1 MLVSGIGLV
10 RRAVVVVA
18 VIVCAQTARAGFTD
32 VLAAPG
38 SELGHAEILT
48 GIYDGTFRSANVAKD
63 GFFGFTNDTGIN
75 AYRIHD
81 FAGGGGPGDPLDLLG
96 TGSSGATDQVW
107 MDGIASIQ
115 AVGRYAA
122 FSQTFG
128 SFDGASGG
136 TLEELFAISGSGFV
150 VDGESSSTFTGDW
163 RWGRGGGGGTWSSLA
178 SDNDD
183 DDHMVTYRVE
193 GLANGA
199 DATWLLFWEDL
210 PGLGDQDY
218 NDLVIE
224 VMAIV
229 PLPPA
234 VWLGSLG
241 LAAVF
246 VLRRKIL

>member
-1 MLVSGIGLV
+1 MTEEPAPSSEP
-10 RRAVVVVA
+10 VVPA
-18 VIVCAQTARAGFTD
+18 PATPEPAP
-32 VLAAPG
+32 APG
-38 SELGHAEILT
+38 PKKK
-48 GIYDGTFRSANVAKD
+48 GT
-63 GFFGFTNDTGIN
+63 
-75 AYRIHD
+75 
-81 FAGGGGPGDPLDLLG
+81 PGATYIWG
-96 TGSSGATDQVW
+96 TGRRKASVAQVRIRPGSATL
-107 MDGIASIQ
+107 Q

-122 FSQTFG
+122 FSQLFG
-128 SFDGASGG
+128 SFDGASSGPF
-136 TLEELFAISGSGFV
+136 EELFAVSGSGFV
-150 VDGESSSTFTGDW
+150 VDGESGPLHFTGDW

-234 VWLGSLG
+234 AWLGSLG
-241 LAAVF
+241 LIAVV
-246 VLRRKIL
+246 VLRRKIF